1 MLLLLPMEFVKCFKD
16 TQRQKVSSNKTPV
29 LTESMNM
36 GIRDVGTSNQF
47 FLKKVLKLKQNFQK
61 NKVDTN

>member
-16 TQRQKVSSNKTPV
+16 TQREKASSNKTPV

-36 GIRDVGTSNQF
+36 GIRDIGTSNQF
-47 FLKKVLKLKQNFQK
+47 FIKGS
-61 NKVDTN
+61 